1 MSGDA
6 RSETY
11 IDIVTKN
18 RTISALLDTGCER
31 SVCPWH
37 LCRNAKISP
46 VRTELYAANATSIN
60 VVGATRLFFEIQG
73 MTVYA
78 DCYVS
83 EDLDEFILGYDFL
96 ERYNCEWLFGQHR
109 IVINGLS
116 VSLRNRPARSSV
128 RRIYVREPTVVP
140 ADTSVNVPVRMP
152 FVNFSTPCSEWV
164 VESRE
169 VRPGLLAARTLLSH
183 SDQYAAVAF
192 MNVSGVDQTLRRGH
206 ALGVVTACPD
216 GTVHPFVQVGFTSP
230 TDYSCNDVHSAGP
243 ENDAAELSNVCF
255 DNCSVDVS
263 DETEIK
269 CASVHGV
276 ITPEPEPTH

>member
-1 MSGDA
+1 M
-6 RSETY
+6 
-11 IDIVTKN
+11 
-18 RTISALLDTGCER
+18 
-31 SVCPWH
+31 
-37 LCRNAKISP
+37 
-46 VRTELYAANATSIN
+46 
-60 VVGATRLFFEIQG
+60 
-73 MTVYA
+73 
-78 DCYVS
+78 
-83 EDLDEFILGYDFL
+83 
-96 ERYNCEWLFGQHR
+96 
-109 IVINGLS
+109 
-116 VSLRNRPARSSV
+116 
-128 RRIYVREPTVVP
+128 
-140 ADTSVNVPVRMP
+140 
-152 FVNFSTPCSEWV
+152 
-164 VESRE
+164 
-169 VRPGLLAARTLLSH
+169 LAARTLLSH

-276 ITPEPEPTH
+276 ITPEPPMVTSGNDDDCSHIQPVIDKLPSTLTAEQRKQAIALIRRNADVFSRHEFDVGCTNLLTARIITDESHPPISEPLRRHARAHLEL